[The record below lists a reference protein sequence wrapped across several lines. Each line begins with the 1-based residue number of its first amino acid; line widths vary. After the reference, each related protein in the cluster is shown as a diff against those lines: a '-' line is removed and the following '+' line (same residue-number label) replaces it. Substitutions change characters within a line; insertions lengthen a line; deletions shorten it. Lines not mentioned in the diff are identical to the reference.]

1 MTMGK
6 TFLWVELVGLLFCF
20 LGVPAVVLW
29 GQHFYMG
36 WLRDLIGENQW
47 GIQKVLVFIISVI
60 ALGIAALRSTL
71 VFDSKREK
79 LLNEAREQREKAQ
92 QMRLDR
98 IRRQRQMEAENA
110 RRMQEAE
117 AERQRQEELRR
128 RMEDN

>member
-1 MTMGK
+1 MK
-6 TFLWVELVGLLFCF
+6 KGLL
-20 LGVPAVVLW
+20 
-29 GQHFYMG
+29 
-36 WLRDLIGENQW
+36 
-47 GIQKVLVFIISVI
+47 

>member
-1 MTMGK
+1 MKITRKLTLAFGFLLMSGMAWAKSQIVIETAK
-6 TFLWVELVGLLFCF
+6 TG
-20 LGVPAVVLW
+20 
-29 GQHFYMG
+29 
-36 WLRDLIGENQW
+36 
-47 GIQKVLVFIISVI
+47 LVFTVGDDGRLYQSYF
-60 ALGIAALRSTL
+60 G
-71 VFDSKREK
+71 EK